1 VEVVKR
7 FFGAVMA
14 IALLGTLAPGVGSAD
29 LETIARRG
37 KLIVAVK
44 NNLPPLGFVD
54 ERGNLQGFEIDIA
67 RRLAE
72 EILGSSEAIELR
84 PVSNAERLQM
94 VIDDRVDL
102 AIARVTITPA
112 RARVVDFSRFYHLD
126 STGFLV
132 RDGGI
137 RGIEGL
143 KKARIGVLNGSSTI
157 AVLRSELP
165 QARLIGVN
173 SYQAAIKRLNTGE
186 IDAFAADNSVLS
198 GLSLANP
205 AYHRLP
211 VQLQL
216 TALGVVLPR
225 GLQYQSLRERVNG
238 AIERLRDSG
247 WLEERAR
254 YWGLKGDR

>member
-1 VEVVKR
+1 MVVVKR

-14 IALLGTLAPGVGSAD
+14 IALLGTLASGVESAD

-54 ERGNLQGFEIDIA
+54 ERGNLQGFEIEIA
-67 RRLAE
+67 RRLAQ
-72 EILGSSEAIELR
+72 EILGSSE
-84 PVSNAERLQM
+84 

-112 RARVVDFSRFYHLD
+112 RARVVDFSPFYHLD

-132 RDGGI
+132 RDAGI

-143 KKARIGVLNGSSTI
+143 KNARIGVLNGSSTI

-165 QARLIGVN
+165 QARLIGIK
-173 SYQAAIKRLNTGE
+173 SYQTAIEQLEKGE
-186 IDAFAADNSVLS
+186 IDAFAADNSVLA

-205 AYHRLP
+205 AYRHLP

-254 YWGLKGDR
+254 YWGLTGDR